1 MVEILIKQGAN
12 DVFGSEQV
20 KIWIERVIS
29 VDDDDD
35 DLGTITT
42 TTIMMMI
49 IIIL

>member
-20 KIWIERVIS
+20 KIWIECVIS
-29 VDDDDD
+29 VDDDDEFR
-35 DLGTITT
+35 TITT
-42 TTIMMMI
+42 TTIMMMM

>member
-20 KIWIERVIS
+20 RIWIERVIS

-35 DLGTITT
+35 FGTITT